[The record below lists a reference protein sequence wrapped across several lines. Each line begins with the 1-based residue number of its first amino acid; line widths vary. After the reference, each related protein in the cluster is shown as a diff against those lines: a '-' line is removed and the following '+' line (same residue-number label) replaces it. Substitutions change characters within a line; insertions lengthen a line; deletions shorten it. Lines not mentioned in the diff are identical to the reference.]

1 MIVGEGVSTS
11 KTNDILGL
19 SYELMAAAF
28 YAALLLLNKFIKDM
42 GNLELTIIQLG
53 ITALLLI
60 PYVFLLKALVF

>member
-1 MIVGEGVSTS
+1 LIVGEGVSTS

>member
-19 SYELMAAAF
+19 SYGLMAAAF